1 MVSNSRSIPSGSI
14 SYNQWISR
22 MEATLYFNIDDF
34 WIPGSAFHFPI
45 RGNFEGLKKSLAG
58 W

>member
-1 MVSNSRSIPSGSI
+1 
-14 SYNQWISR
+14 

-34 WIPGSAFHFPI
+34 WIAGSAFHFPI